1 MQGPFDAIFCRN
13 VLIYFDQNTKQKI
26 VAGFRK
32 LLADDG
38 VLFIGHSESLT
49 NISREFETVAQTTYR
64 LRHQNSIL
72 PRQFDAS
79 GRKESY

>member
-13 VLIYFDQNTKQKI
+13 VLIYFDQSTKQKI

-64 LRHQNSIL
+64 LRHQDSTL
-72 PRQFDAS
+72 PRLSHVS
-79 GRKESY
+79 GSKEPY